1 MDSLDRQIITELQKN
16 GRLSYAELATTL
28 HISESTARNR
38 VNRLLK
44 QDLITISAIPNLKL
58 MGYTFIGIMGL
69 QVKLTK
75 RKVIA
80 EQLAQ
85 RPEVLYVMSVTGEH
99 DLMAI
104 VAARSATEFADFN
117 DNFVASLAGVSR
129 TQTYVWLNVYKGKE
143 YVLDTKQL
151 VGNLDVKV
159 DRSQ

>member
-1 MDSLDRQIITELQKN
+1 MDSLDKQIIAELQNN
-16 GRLSYAELATTL
+16 GRLSYVELASTL

-38 VNRLLK
+38 VNRLLN
-44 QDLITISAIPNLKL
+44 QNVITISAIPNLQL

-69 QVKLTK
+69 QVQLTK
-75 RKVIA
+75 RKEIA

-85 RPEVLYVMSVTGEH
+85 RPEVCYVMSVTGEH

-117 DNFVASLAGVSR
+117 DNFIASLSGVSR

-143 YVLDTKQL
+143 YALDTKQL
-151 VGNLDVKV
+151 VGNLDI
-159 DRSQ
+159 